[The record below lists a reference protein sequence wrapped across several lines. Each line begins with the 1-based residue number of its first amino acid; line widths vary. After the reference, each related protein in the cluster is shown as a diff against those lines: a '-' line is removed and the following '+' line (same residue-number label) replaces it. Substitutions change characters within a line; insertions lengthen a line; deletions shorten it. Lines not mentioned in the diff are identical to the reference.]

1 MIRPS
6 AAHWLVAGSGCLVW
20 LDVILVPL
28 TLLYVSAIPA
38 PAAGRASGSP
48 WALAGVTATTAI
60 LAAAVAALAVILGC
74 IPGRLLGTAERHW
87 PVLFCLTLAPILLPR
102 YVLYY
107 TWSLLLAP
115 TTPLG
120 QVLAVQPLAVTRWIG
135 TATAAV
141 ALVLWYWPL
150 AALVL
155 AQGWRNLD
163 REVLESA
170 ALEAGAWRRF
180 TRVLLPML
188 RAPLALAFAVS
199 FALVLTEYETFH
211 LAGVSAIGGALGV
224 LYEQTGSAEA
234 VARASLPLVAVAAV
248 VGVALSRSL
257 PSAAVQVPLAAPPA
271 ARRRR
276 GWVIFAILI
285 VISLAL
291 PVGLLATSVDDLSA
305 LGQFWRLQRDGLA
318 NSALAAALASV
329 LALTL
334 AAGVLAAER
343 LGAPARALAAAMQV
357 TALAA
362 MFVPGALVGVA
373 ILRMQSALGLPPW
386 VGDGWWI
393 LSAGQAA
400 RFAGV
405 AIIVLRLSRD
415 GADEHLREMA
425 GADGAG
431 PVRAWLYVHWP
442 RHWPLGVGAAVL
454 VAMFSLTEFP
464 ATMVLLA
471 PGVPD
476 FTQRLLNQMHYA
488 RDQHVIASCLALV
501 AVYLAMAVLIVL
513 LARIKTWGSR
523 AAPLLVLAAAI
534 ACAGCE
540 SGPPGAADAHV
551 LGIIGS
557 SGRGPGEFLY
567 PRAIDLDAEGNLYV
581 ADRTGRIQY
590 FSPKA
595 EVLGVIRLPEIE
607 KGYPTGL
614 AVAPDGNLYVADTH
628 YHRVL
633 VYENAGR
640 GAPRRMP
647 EAGAAPRPTSEAGAA
662 PRPTSEAGAAPRP
675 VPEAGAAPR
684 PTHEAGAAP
693 RPTWRLVR
701 EFGSF
706 GTGDGQFIY
715 PTDVAFAT
723 TEAGA
728 APRPTHEAGA
738 APRPTHEAGAAPRPT
753 PEAGA
758 APRPTS
764 EAGAGP
770 RPTWRLV
777 REFGSFGTGDGQFI
791 YPTDVAFARSE
802 AGAAP
807 RPTFSVYVSE
817 YGGNDRVSVYTPE
830 GAFVRSFG
838 RPGSGPGE
846 FSRPEAMR
854 VDSRRQVLYVADAC
868 NHRVARY
875 TLDGRL
881 LGYFGTV
888 GQGPGELRYPY
899 GLALLADGALAVGEY
914 GNNRVQLFSPEGRSL
929 KCLGRAGRAPGQLAY
944 PWGVAAAAD
953 GKVYVVDAG
962 NNRVQ
967 VLRR

>member
-1 MIRPS
+1 MRPS
-6 AAHWLVAGSGCLVW
+6 AAHWLVAGLGCLVW
-20 LDVILVPL
+20 LAVILVPL

-60 LAAAVAALAVILGC
+60 LAAAVAALAVLLGC

-135 TATAAV
+135 TATTAV

-163 REVLESA
+163 REVFESA

-180 TRVLLPML
+180 TQVLLPML

-199 FALVLTEYETFH
+199 FALVLAEYETFH

-257 PSAAVQVPLAAPPA
+257 PSAAVQVPLAPPPA

-291 PVGLLATSVDDLSA
+291 PVGLLVTSVDDLSA

-334 AAGVLAAER
+334 AGGVLAAER
-343 LGAPARALAAAMQV
+343 LGAPGRALAAAMQV

-373 ILRMQSALGLPPW
+373 ILRMQSALGLPAW

-501 AVYLAMAVLIVL
+501 AVYLVMAVLIVL

-540 SGPPGAADAHV
+540 GGPPGAADAHV

-640 GAPRRMP
+640 GAPRP
-647 EAGAAPRPTSEAGAA
+647 A
-662 PRPTSEAGAAPRP
+662 
-675 VPEAGAAPR
+675 
-684 PTHEAGAAP
+684 
-693 RPTWRLVR
+693 WRLVR

-723 TEAGA
+723 SESA
-728 APRPTHEAGA
+728 ALPRPTHEAGA
-738 APRPTHEAGAAPRPT
+738 APRPA
-753 PEAGA
+753 
-758 APRPTS
+758 
-764 EAGAGP
+764 
-770 RPTWRLV
+770 
-777 REFGSFGTGDGQFI
+777 
-791 YPTDVAFARSE
+791 
-802 AGAAP
+802 
-807 RPTFSVYVSE
+807 FSVYVSE

-830 GAFVRSFG
+830 GTFVRSFG

-967 VLRR
+967 VWRR